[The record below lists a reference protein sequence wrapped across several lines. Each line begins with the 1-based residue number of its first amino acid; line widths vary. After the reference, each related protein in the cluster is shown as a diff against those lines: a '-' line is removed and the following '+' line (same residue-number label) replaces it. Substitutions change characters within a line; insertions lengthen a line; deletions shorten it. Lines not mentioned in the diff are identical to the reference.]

1 MLEIPSKSLWK
12 TPIDLHNTI
21 TVYPPAQTDQNVSTS
36 LFTSSFPHAPPCH
49 VSCGQ
54 GGNSCTWRA
63 SLLKSISC
71 GHGTSKSGSK
81 HRLPNT
87 GEPGENDTSWCLV
100 LRVAVAVAVAGVAT
114 RRGGAQWAFFSS
126 SSGAVDLVC
135 ESWMY
140 TGTRYMTPGFRRE
153 KSSTICK

>member
-1 MLEIPSKSLWK
+1 MHYKSMMEIPSKSLWK
-12 TPIDLHNTI
+12 TPIDLHTTI

-36 LFTSSFPHAPPCH
+36 LFTSSFPHAPPPCH

-54 GGNSCTWRA
+54 GGKSCTWRV

-87 GEPGENDTSWCLV
+87 GEPGENDTSWCLA
-100 LRVAVAVAVAGVAT
+100 LRVAVGVAVAGVAT

-126 SSGAVDLVC
+126 SSGAVDLGC
-135 ESWMY
+135 RSWMVQD
-140 TGTRYMTPGFRRE
+140 TWHP
-153 KSSTICK
+153 S